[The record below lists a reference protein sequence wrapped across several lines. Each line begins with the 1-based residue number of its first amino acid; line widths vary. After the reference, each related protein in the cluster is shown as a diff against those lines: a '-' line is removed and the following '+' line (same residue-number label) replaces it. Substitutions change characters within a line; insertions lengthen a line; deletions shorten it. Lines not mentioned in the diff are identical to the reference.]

1 MKTRLAGA
9 AGLILLAL
17 TFTAAR
23 AQVPQL
29 VNYQGRVAVG
39 TTNFNGSGTFK
50 FALVNAAERR
60 PIGAMTTRALPKR
73 PPNCNAVV
81 AIGYNPSQSD
91 GPRTSWKSQARA

>member
-1 MKTRLAGA
+1 MKKSLLYLAAFA
-9 AGLILLAL
+9 AFLILTGTLH
-17 TFTAAR
+17 

-60 PIGAMTTRALPKR
+60 PIGAMTTRALPKHSPQLQCGCR
-73 PPNCNAVV
+73 H
-81 AIGYNPSQSD
+81 
-91 GPRTSWKSQARA
+91 WL